1 MHSFRNK
8 EEMEDFMIDCMT
20 KNLEESIKHLEGMR
34 FIHLILMLIC
44 VEIEIQRQHKIK
56 EFNKD
61 FQEKYATVILNKD
74 SFKTDIKISLL
85 SFARS
90 QTSLLNFLAIILQLK
105 QFT

>member
-34 FIHLILMLIC
+34 FIQFMLMC

-61 FQEKYATVILNKD
+61 FQEKYT
-74 SFKTDIKISLL
+74 T
-85 SFARS
+85 
-90 QTSLLNFLAIILQLK
+90 
-105 QFT
+105 